1 MIILR
6 VSLKGFKDKYLSL
19 VSMTLIGDE
28 DFGVTILFTHV
39 YLKRPLTAPSLAGMA
54 IFKFLPVPI
63 RFQGQLSQKLLRVV
77 QEFPPGKTLM
87 QCGVQ

>member
-28 DFGVTILFTHV
+28 DFGVTNLFTQFYFSAGAGRV
-39 YLKRPLTAPSLAGMA
+39 RNCTTAMD
-54 IFKFLPVPI
+54 
-63 RFQGQLSQKLLRVV
+63 QK
-77 QEFPPGKTLM
+77 
-87 QCGVQ
+87 